1 MAVNF
6 IVLRFPIVV
15 LFCRQRPTAGSDH
28 NEKPRWHRNKH
39 CAASKRHRRFY
50 RKYTPQNIPA
60 VIFSLVGQSFS
71 ALGASSLQDVSAV
84 SGSHSL
90 SEAVLLFSL
99 TLFGLISS
107 QHANCTS
114 LLALSSASISV
125 RIFRKRVSPSAC
137 GYAFTQ

>member
-50 RKYTPQNIPA
+50 RKYTPRSHPRGY
-60 VIFSLVGQSFS
+60 FSLVGQSFS
-71 ALGASSLQDVSAV
+71 ALGASSLQDISAV

-99 TLFGLISS
+99 TLFRLISS
-107 QHANCTS
+107 QHMNCTS
-114 LLALSSASISV
+114 LMNFVLRMLCT
-125 RIFRKRVSPSAC
+125 RIFRKRVSLSAF
-137 GYAFTQ
+137 G